1 MKSTIFGNFVYKT
14 DLFNFFNLL
23 ILRER
28 EINLWFHLVIPTTM
42 VYGDDSIQL
51 NYFARS
57 KIVISFGSIHE
68 YRASHLFFIEVSLT
82 CNIILVSGIH
92 IMIQYL

>member
-28 EINLWFHLVIPTTM
+28 ERVLLHLVICTTM